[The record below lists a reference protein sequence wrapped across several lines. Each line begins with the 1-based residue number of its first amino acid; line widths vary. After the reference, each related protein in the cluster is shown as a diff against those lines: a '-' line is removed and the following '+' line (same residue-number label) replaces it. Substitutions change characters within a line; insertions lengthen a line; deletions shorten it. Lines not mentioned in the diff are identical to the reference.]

1 VANPS
6 LAGQQNY
13 TLTKTLKDT
22 SVQEWNLDIEQSLSS
37 NTMLTLGYIG
47 NVTRHQSVRADLN
60 QPYALSPGNTTGI
73 LDLRPN
79 TDVGTTDGQLN
90 ALSANYNG
98 LIAKIERSFT
108 GGLQFLGSYTYSKSL
123 DILDG
128 DNADIQNLYNPSL
141 TYGPAGFDRTQNV
154 LLSAIYELP
163 FGPGKRF
170 ATSKNIFNRELI
182 GGWQL
187 SAIQQFATGQP
198 ISVTA
203 NNNADTSSVHSVY
216 ANRICDGASPVGHTR
231 LQFFNPACYVQPATG
246 QYGTARSGPRQPGID
261 TTNIGLQKAFAITEH
276 QQLQFRAEA
285 FSVFNHPNFGTGS
298 TSITNPS
305 AGLLT
310 FESVGQ
316 RTLQMALRY
325 SF

>member
-1 VANPS
+1 
-6 LAGQQNY
+6 
-13 TLTKTLKDT
+13 
-22 SVQEWNLDIEQSLSS
+22 
-37 NTMLTLGYIG
+37 M
-47 NVTRHQSVRADLN
+47 
-60 QPYALSPGNTTGI
+60 
-73 LDLRPN
+73 
-79 TDVGTTDGQLN
+79 
-90 ALSANYNG
+90 
-98 LIAKIERSFT
+98 
-108 GGLQFLGSYTYSKSL
+108 

-163 FGPGKRF
+163 LGPGKRF

-216 ANRICDGASPVGHTR
+216 ANRICDGTPPVGHTR

-261 TTNIGLQKAFAITEH
+261 TTNIGIQKRLRSLNISSCSSG
-276 QQLQFRAEA
+276 RRR
-285 FSVFNHPNFGTGS
+285 SS
-298 TSITNPS
+298 SSITPIS
-305 AGLLT
+305 APAAQ
-310 FESVGQ
+310 V
-316 RTLQMALRY
+316 LRIRAPAC
-325 SF
+325 